1 MVDAKMTV
9 FDQDLLKSYH
19 CIIYGNKVLYIDF
32 VTKKN
37 VQDFDMKMTMFALKQ
52 SNHQVNV
59 LNITLPGCKT
69 LSQTQRANLLKIV
82 AREVFRV
89 ANVPKKCPLLKDTLY
104 SINNYTIRDDDFPV
118 FTPTIT
124 WQLHFD
130 ILIANQT
137 VAKVTI
143 NGRVRK
149 LL

>member
-1 MVDAKMTV
+1 MLDAKMTV

-37 VQDFDMKMTMFALKQ
+37 VQDFDMKMTMFALKR

-89 ANVPKKCPLLKDTLY
+89 ANVPKKCPLLKV
-104 SINNYTIRDDDFPV
+104 S
-118 FTPTIT
+118 
-124 WQLHFD
+124 
-130 ILIANQT
+130 
-137 VAKVTI
+137 KS
-143 NGRVRK
+143 
-149 LL
+149 